1 MVSIS
6 NIYIYIYI
14 PLTNIDQI
22 IYYILNVDGEV
33 IFKITPSGDHPVDLY
48 FVMDLSN
55 SMKTYQDNL
64 VEASL
69 AIAEKIRV
77 TTKKFRMGFG
87 SFSDKP
93 TAPFAGT

>member
-1 MVSIS
+1 M
-6 NIYIYIYI
+6 
-14 PLTNIDQI
+14 
-22 IYYILNVDGEV
+22 
-33 IFKITPSGDHPVDLY
+33 IFKITPSDDHPVDLY

-55 SMKTYQDNL
+55 SMVHYQENL

-77 TTKKFRMGFG
+77 TTKNFRMGFG

-93 TAPFAGT
+93 TAPFSGK